1 MDDGVYLKKV
11 GKNIKKIRI
20 SKGITQVDLAYMC
33 DFEKANMNR
42 IESGNNNP
50 TIRTLL
56 KIANA
61 LEVDLLEFLKV

>member
-1 MDDGVYLKKV
+1 MDERVYLKKV

-20 SKGITQVDLAYMC
+20 SKGITQVELAFMC

-50 TIRTLL
+50 TLKTLV

-61 LEVDLLEFLKV
+61 LEVDLFDLLKP